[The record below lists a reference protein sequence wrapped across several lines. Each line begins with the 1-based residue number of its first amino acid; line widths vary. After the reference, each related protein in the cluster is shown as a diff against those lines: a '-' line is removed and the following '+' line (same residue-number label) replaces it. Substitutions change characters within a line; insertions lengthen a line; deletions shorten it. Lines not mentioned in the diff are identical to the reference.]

1 MMRPVD
7 FLSLED
13 EDQDEIKEIKKALKK
28 DLVISDGPNNY
39 TVLSYYYSPELK
51 RMCLDIALDE

>member
-1 MMRPVD
+1 MRPVD

-28 DLVISDGPNNY
+28 DLVITDGSNNY
-39 TVLSYYYSPELK
+39 TILSYYYSPELK

>member
-28 DLVISDGPNNY
+28 DLVITDGSNNY
-39 TVLSYYYSPELK
+39 TILSYYYSPELK

>member
-7 FLSLED
+7 FLSLEY

-28 DLVISDGPNNY
+28 DLVITDGSNDY
-39 TVLSYYYSPELK
+39 VVLSYYYSSELK

>member
-13 EDQDEIKEIKKALKK
+13 EDQDKIKEIKKALKK
-28 DLVISDGPNNY
+28 DLVITDGYNNY

>member
-7 FLSLED
+7 FLSLEV

-28 DLVISDGPNNY
+28 DLVITDGSNSY
-39 TVLSYYYSPELK
+39 TILSYYYSPELK

>member
-28 DLVISDGPNNY
+28 DLVITDGSNDY
-39 TVLSYYYSPELK
+39 VVLSYYYSPELK
-51 RMCLDIALDE
+51 RMCLDVALDK

>member
-28 DLVISDGPNNY
+28 DLVITDGSNDY

>member
-28 DLVISDGPNNY
+28 NLVITDGSNNY
-39 TVLSYYYSPELK
+39 TILSYYYSPELK